1 MVLPSGWYVRIS
13 PAGLR
18 VSCPRAL
25 ARLLGIPGHH
35 LAVDALHEAQR
46 REQVGRE
53 EGRRPADLV
62 TERAAGPS
70 GPRVGRTPFRC
81 PKRAR
86 DASRAFLRDNAA
98 RPAHPRPDRRP
109 PLSGKQPTPTTTRK
123 ERRAAERQDRF
134 EKERDERRNRD
145 GAGGSGG
152 SSFINT
158 RTMTIAG
165 IAVGVLIVVVVA
177 AGQLGGRASGKLS
190 DPGFAYPAALLDGSN
205 AGTVGAPV
213 VMQVYEDFQCPV
225 CGKYSLDVEP
235 SLVNKYVAAGQLRI
249 EHNDIAILGSGDA
262 NDESMITAK
271 GAYCANEQGKYWPY
285 AHWIYSNQ
293 IGENQG
299 DFNTERVTQIAV
311 AAGIEEQAFSSCLA
325 GEAALTHVGE
335 TTSKALG
342 LGINST
348 PTMYIGGQQ
357 IVGLKSVAELSALI
371 DAELAK
377 ASSAPAASPSASTTP

>member
-1 MVLPSGWYVRIS
+1 MAPHPSIS
-13 PAGLR
+13 EH
-18 VSCPRAL
+18 
-25 ARLLGIPGHH
+25 I
-35 LAVDALHEAQR
+35 
-46 REQVGRE
+46 
-53 EGRRPADLV
+53 
-62 TERAAGPS
+62 
-70 GPRVGRTPFRC
+70 
-81 PKRAR
+81 
-86 DASRAFLRDNAA
+86 
-98 RPAHPRPDRRP
+98 RRP
-109 PLSGKQPTPTTTRK
+109 PLSGKQTTPPTTRK

-134 EKERDERRNRD
+134 EKERDERLNRS
-145 GAGGSGG
+145 GSGGSGG

-158 RTMTIAG
+158 KTMTIVG

-190 DPGFAYPAALLDGSN
+190 DPGFAYPAELLDGANIGSP
-205 AGTVGAPV
+205 GAPV

-249 EHNDIAILGSGDA
+249 EHNDIAILGTGGAD
-262 NDESMITAK
+262 DESMITAK
-271 GAYCANEQGKYWPY
+271 GAFCANEQGKYWPY

-293 IGENQG
+293 LSENQG

-311 AAGIEEQAFSSCLA
+311 AAGVEEQAFSSCL
-325 GEAALTHVGE
+325 GSPAALAHVGE

-371 DAELAK
+371 DAELGK
-377 ASSAPAASPSASTTP
+377 ASGAPAASPSASANP

>member
-1 MVLPSGWYVRIS
+1 M
-13 PAGLR
+13 
-18 VSCPRAL
+18 
-25 ARLLGIPGHH
+25 AR
-35 LAVDALHEAQR
+35 E
-46 REQVGRE
+46 
-53 EGRRPADLV
+53 
-62 TERAAGPS
+62 
-70 GPRVGRTPFRC
+70 
-81 PKRAR
+81 
-86 DASRAFLRDNAA
+86 ASRAFLRDNAA

-123 ERRAAERQDRF
+123 ERRAAEREDRF
-134 EKERDERRNRD
+134 EKEREERLNR
-145 GAGGSGG
+145 GGSGG
-152 SSFINT
+152 SGGSFINT
-158 RTMTIAG
+158 RNMTIAG
-165 IAVGVLIVVVVA
+165 VAIGVLIVVVVA

-205 AGTVGAPV
+205 IGTVGAPV
-213 VMQVYEDFQCPV
+213 VMQVFEDYQCPV

-235 SLVNKYVAAGQLRI
+235 ALVNKYVAAGQLRI
-249 EHNDIAILGSGDA
+249 EHNDIAILGTGGA

-285 AHWIYSNQ
+285 AHWIYNNQ
-293 IGENQG
+293 LGENKG

-311 AAGIEEQAFSSCLA
+311 AAGVEEQAFSSCL
-325 GEAALTHVGE
+325 GSEAALTKVAE
-335 TTSKALG
+335 TTSKATG

-377 ASSAPAASPSASTTP
+377 ASGAPAASPSASTTP